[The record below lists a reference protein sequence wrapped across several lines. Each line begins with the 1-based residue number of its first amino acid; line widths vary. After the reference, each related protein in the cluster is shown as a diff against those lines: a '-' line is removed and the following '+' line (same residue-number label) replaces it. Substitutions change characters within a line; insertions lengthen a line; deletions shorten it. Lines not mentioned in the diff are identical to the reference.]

1 MLSLY
6 HLCEK
11 SWTLHHHPASVF
23 VRGEMTAVVEVTAV
37 PEVMTAVVDVTAVP
51 EVTAVAEMIT
61 VVVEVTVV
69 PEIVSEEWQEH

>member
-11 SWTLHHHPASVF
+11 SWTLHHHPASAF
-23 VRGEMTAVVEVTAV
+23 VRDEMASVAEVVTAVVEVTAV
-37 PEVMTAVVDVTAVP
+37 AEMMTA
-51 EVTAVAEMIT
+51 
-61 VVVEVTVV
+61 V